1 MKIILTGATGFIG
14 RRLAAH
20 LARQG
25 HEIACLSR
33 RAASR
38 PGWYAWDP
46 ESGPPPQEALLGA
59 GAVMHLAGEP
69 VAQRWSADVKR
80 RIRSSRVQGT
90 RSLLRALG
98 ALPVRPGVLVC
109 ASAIGYYGSRG
120 DEILP
125 ESAAPGCGF
134 LSEVCI
140 EWERAAQA
148 ATELGLRAVSLRIG
162 VVLDPGGGALAQMLP
177 LFRAGLGGPIAGG
190 QSWMSWIHLHDL
202 VRMIAWAVENPAVAG
217 PVNAVA
223 PNPVRNA
230 DFTHALGL
238 ALRRPA
244 FFPVPALALKLLYG
258 EMAGI
263 VLASLRVAPER
274 AWKAGFQFDWP
285 ELGPALRDLLRC

>member
-14 RRLAAH
+14 RRLSDH

-25 HEIACLSR
+25 HQLACLSR

-46 ESGPPPQEALLGA
+46 EAGPPPQAALLGA
-59 GAVMHLAGEP
+59 GAVIHLAGEP
-69 VAQRWSADVKR
+69 VAQRWSAGVKR

-90 RSLLRALG
+90 LSLLRALS

-109 ASAIGYYGSRG
+109 ASAVGFYGSRG

-125 ESAAPGCGF
+125 ESAAPGGDF
-134 LSEVCI
+134 LSAVCI
-140 EWERAAQA
+140 EWEHAAQA
-148 ATELGLRAVSLRIG
+148 AVELGLRAVSLRIG

-177 LFRAGLGGPIAGG
+177 VFRAGIGGPIAGG
-190 QSWMSWIHLHDL
+190 QAWMSWIHLNDL
-202 VRMIAWAVENPAVAG
+202 VRMIAWAVENTAVAG

-223 PNPVRNA
+223 PNPVRNS
-230 DFTHALGL
+230 DFTRALAL
-238 ALRRPA
+238 TLRRPA
-244 FFPVPALALKLLYG
+244 LFPVPALALKLLYG

-274 AWKAGFQFDWP
+274 ALQAGFQFDWP
-285 ELGPALRDLLRC
+285 ELGPALRDLLR